1 MTDGEGVAFDALAD
15 CFPATLE
22 DRRDLEIAMNNTTQY
37 PARRARR
44 PLLPRLVL
52 VSLVGAIGGFH
63 LAGFAADSEPVD
75 LDPNHQ
81 ALVAR
86 EKIKQRGASRRTD
99 ARRGLQENG
108 ADANCGTV
116 DIGNSTDDSRSARGR
131 VNPRDTTVIV
141 TGPVINAAR
150 CR

>member
-1 MTDGEGVAFDALAD
+1 MHPPRV
-15 CFPATLE
+15 P
-22 DRRDLEIAMNNTTQY
+22 EIAMHNASQH
-37 PARRARR
+37 PARRTRR

-52 VSLVGAIGGFH
+52 ASLVGVIGSLH
-63 LAGFAADSEPVD
+63 LPVLAADSEPID

-99 ARRGLQENG
+99 ARRGLQQNG
-108 ADANCGTV
+108 GDASCGTV
-116 DIGNSTDDSRSARGR
+116 DIGNNTEDSRSARGR

-150 CR
+150 CK

>member
-1 MTDGEGVAFDALAD
+1 MPFRRENDMTH
-15 CFPATLE
+15 ATQL
-22 DRRDLEIAMNNTTQY
+22 
-37 PARRARR
+37 PARRSRR

-52 VSLVGAIGGFH
+52 VTLVGTIGSFH
-63 LAGFAADSEPVD
+63 LPAFSADSDPLD

-86 EKIKQRGASRRTD
+86 EKIKQRGATRRTD
-99 ARRGLQENG
+99 ARRGQQQDGN
-108 ADANCGTV
+108 DTNCGSV
-116 DIGNSTDDSRSARGR
+116 DIGNSTDDSRSARSR

-150 CR
+150 CK

>member
-1 MTDGEGVAFDALAD
+1 MKITH
-15 CFPATLE
+15 ATQH
-22 DRRDLEIAMNNTTQY
+22 T
-37 PARRARR
+37 ARRSRR
-44 PLLPRLVL
+44 RLLPRLVL
-52 VSLVGAIGGFH
+52 ASLVGTIASFH
-63 LAGFAADSEPVD
+63 LPGFAAESDPLD

-86 EKIKQRGASRRTD
+86 EKIKQRGATRRTD

-108 ADANCGTV
+108 NNADCGSV
-116 DIGNSTDDSRSARGR
+116 DIGNNTNDSRSARSR

-150 CR
+150 CK

>member
-1 MTDGEGVAFDALAD
+1 
-15 CFPATLE
+15 
-22 DRRDLEIAMNNTTQY
+22 MNNALHQATHQTPHQATDKAIEKGLQR
-37 PARRARR
+37 PARRIRR

-52 VSLVGAIGGFH
+52 AALVGTIGSFH
-63 LAGFAADSEPVD
+63 LPGFAADAEPVD

-86 EKIKQRGASRRTD
+86 EKIKQRGATRRTD
-99 ARRGLQENG
+99 ARRGLQQNG
-108 ADANCGTV
+108 NDADCGTV
-116 DIGNSTDDSRSARGR
+116 DIGNNTADSRSARGR

-150 CR
+150 CK

>member
-1 MTDGEGVAFDALAD
+1 
-15 CFPATLE
+15 
-22 DRRDLEIAMNNTTQY
+22 MNNAINNAKRTATHRATHRATHSATDRANDKVMQ
-37 PARRARR
+37 PTARRIRG

-52 VSLVGAIGGFH
+52 AALIGTIGSFH
-63 LAGFAADSEPVD
+63 LPGFAADAEPVD

-86 EKIKQRGASRRTD
+86 EKIKQRGATRRTD
-99 ARRGLQENG
+99 ARRGLQQNG
-108 ADANCGTV
+108 NDADCGTV
-116 DIGNSTDDSRSARGR
+116 DIGNNTADSRSARGR

-150 CR
+150 CK